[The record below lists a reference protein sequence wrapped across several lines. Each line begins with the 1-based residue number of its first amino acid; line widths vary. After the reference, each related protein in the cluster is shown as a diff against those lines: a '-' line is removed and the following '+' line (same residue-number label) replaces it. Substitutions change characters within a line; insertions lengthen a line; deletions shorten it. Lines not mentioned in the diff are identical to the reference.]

1 MTPELLP
8 WLTIA
13 VLLIAFL
20 YASVGHAGASGY
32 IAVMTLFAIG
42 PDVIKPTALVLN
54 ILVASIGTWQ
64 FARAGHF
71 RWEMFWPFAV
81 LAIPAA
87 FLGGY
92 LNMPAHIFKIVI
104 GVVLLLSAVRFLWD
118 PREAAETY
126 PPSPRVALIVGGLL
140 GLFAGLT
147 GTGGGIFLTP
157 LMILMRWAP
166 TKTAAATSVV
176 FILCNSIA
184 GLLGNLSATR
194 SFPTFALVLAAA
206 AVLGGAAG
214 SYLGSQRFSP
224 VLIKRLL
231 AAVLLI
237 AGLKLIGLELPW
249 GTATPPNSAPA
260 QSAPTSSS
268 RR

>member
-1 MTPELLP
+1 
-8 WLTIA
+8 
-13 VLLIAFL
+13 
-20 YASVGHAGASGY
+20 
-32 IAVMTLFAIG
+32 
-42 PDVIKPTALVLN
+42 
-54 ILVASIGTWQ
+54 
-64 FARAGHF
+64 
-71 RWEMFWPFAV
+71 V

-92 LNMPAHIFKIVI
+92 LNLPAHVFKIVV
-104 GVVLLLSAVRFLWD
+104 GVVLLFSALRFLID
-118 PREAAETY
+118 PREAAQTR
-126 PPSPRVALIVGGLL
+126 PPRRPVALIVGGVL
-140 GLFAGLT
+140 GLLAGLT

-157 LMILMRWAP
+157 LMILARWAP

-176 FILCNSIA
+176 FILCNSTA

-194 SFPTFALVLAAA
+194 SFPTFALALAAA
-206 AVLGGAAG
+206 AAAIGGAAG

-224 VLIKRLL
+224 VVIKRLL

-249 GTATPPNSAPA
+249 GTATPPHSAPV